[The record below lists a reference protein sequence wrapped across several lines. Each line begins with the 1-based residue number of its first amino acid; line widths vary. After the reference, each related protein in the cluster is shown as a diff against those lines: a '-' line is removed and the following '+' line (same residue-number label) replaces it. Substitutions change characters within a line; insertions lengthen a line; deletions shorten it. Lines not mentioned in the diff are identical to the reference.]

1 MVNIHGSCVTRDAME
16 MLISK
21 NQDYSIEKYVS
32 RNSLFSVLCD
42 PLSLDESEFTEK
54 EGKAFLKRMVLTDFR
69 KDMFRSFSENR
80 SDYLIIDL
88 VDERFDLLSFYGEE
102 KRVITYSSNFAY
114 SDILNSHSVY
124 SRLGYT
130 IIDTAD
136 FSDGLVRKAV
146 NEYARRILEIYPS
159 SRIIIH
165 KAFLSGNYLGL
176 DNKHHSFPDAS
187 LKDYSKINNKLS
199 TMYGYLIEAL
209 GVDEQN
215 VISVPDAR
223 AWEGNKWG
231 LAPFHYTE
239 DYYAQVCDRIVE
251 ITGRCAELKAR
262 ESKSVQTNDD
272 VPASREN
279 IREHGLLG
287 KISRYRFLFE
297 ELVKR
302 DFNKKYKRTVLGMLW
317 SILGPLMTLG
327 VMAMVFTQFFGRN
340 VEHYIIYMF
349 CGNVL
354 FNFFKEATST
364 GMTSLA
370 NNAQIF
376 SKINVPKYMFLLSRN
391 VSSWINLGINICVL
405 FTFCLIDGV
414 TLSWK
419 VVTLVYPIACIMLFS
434 LGIGLILSALY
445 IMFRDMKYLYDVFTL
460 MLMYVSAIFYSTSS
474 YPEDV
479 QKLFYINPL
488 YIYISYF
495 RKVILERTIPSL
507 PLHLIGAAYA
517 LCAMLAGMLIYK
529 KQNYKFLYYL

>member
-1 MVNIHGSCVTRDAME
+1 M
-16 MLISK
+16 
-21 NQDYSIEKYVS
+21 
-32 RNSLFSVLCD
+32 
-42 PLSLDESEFTEK
+42 
-54 EGKAFLKRMVLTDFR
+54 
-69 KDMFRSFSENR
+69 
-80 SDYLIIDL
+80 
-88 VDERFDLLSFYGEE
+88 
-102 KRVITYSSNFAY
+102 
-114 SDILNSHSVY
+114 
-124 SRLGYT
+124 
-130 IIDTAD
+130 
-136 FSDGLVRKAV
+136 
-146 NEYARRILEIYPS
+146 
-159 SRIIIH
+159 
-165 KAFLSGNYLGL
+165 
-176 DNKHHSFPDAS
+176 
-187 LKDYSKINNKLS
+187 
-199 TMYGYLIEAL
+199 
-209 GVDEQN
+209 
-215 VISVPDAR
+215 
-223 AWEGNKWG
+223 
-231 LAPFHYTE
+231 
-239 DYYAQVCDRIVE
+239 
-251 ITGRCAELKAR
+251 
-262 ESKSVQTNDD
+262 
-272 VPASREN
+272 
-279 IREHGLLG
+279 
-287 KISRYRFLFE
+287 FE

-507 PLHLIGAAYA
+507 PLHLIGATYA